1 MAALVLRWLLIIASP
16 VVPAM
21 WGCVRAQGNAKALAT
36 VSAIIDGMGSIGA
49 ALGPMLT
56 GYISDR
62 GGFDLVFVMLYTS
75 AFTAG
80 LLLIKLA
87 ARELATLR
95 TSPIKR

>member
-1 MAALVLRWLLIIASP
+1 MRRPL
-16 VVPAM
+16 
-21 WGCVRAQGNAKALAT
+21 QGNAKALAT

-56 GYISDR
+56 GYISTR
-62 GGFDLVFVMLYTS
+62 GGFDMVFLMLYTA

-87 ARELATLR
+87 AREMAMLR
-95 TSPIKR
+95 AGKK